1 MDAEMQRMMKIRPLQ
16 EAVINYRATV
26 SKYRTIM
33 KKICVSESKSLI
45 NVEMTVDDVKLKLP
59 DPQNI
64 PPLTNLHTATNV
76 NILLFQTIK
85 KRKLCSLFSGRLLA

>member
-64 PPLTNLHTATNV
+64 PPLTNLHTATNQSPQG
-76 NILLFQTIK
+76 FK
-85 KRKLCSLFSGRLLA
+85 C